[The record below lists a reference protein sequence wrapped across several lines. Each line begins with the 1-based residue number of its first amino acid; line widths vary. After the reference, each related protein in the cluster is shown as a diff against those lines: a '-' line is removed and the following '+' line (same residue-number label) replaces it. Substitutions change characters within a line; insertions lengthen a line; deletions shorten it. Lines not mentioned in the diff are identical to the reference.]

1 MSWCQL
7 GISNYVTQHFIQEKF
22 NVISAISNSDVELAV
37 ITKRNTNRDIFLEF
51 IVKLIS
57 VIREKYKKQISRI
70 ILTWDGTKYHHVS
83 EVNEFIKKEGVM
95 MIQTIA
101 YTPEF
106 SAVEIFIYCVKNKIR
121 KKIR

>member
-1 MSWCQL
+1 M
-7 GISNYVTQHFIQEKF
+7 IQEKF

-37 ITKRNTNRDIFLEF
+37 ITKRNTNRDVFLEF

-57 VIREKYKKQISRI
+57 VLREKYKKQILRI
-70 ILTWDGTKYHHVS
+70 ILTWDGARYHLVS

-95 MIQTIA
+95 MVQTIA

-106 SAVEIFIYCVKNKIR
+106 SAVEIFINCVKNKIR
-121 KKIR
+121 KKIRQQK